1 MLDYEDILMIISI
14 VALVASVTFIFWFIR
29 VLNDIRVLLSQIKDL
44 NEWTYNVTVNIN
56 KHIDKK

>member
-1 MLDYEDILMIISI
+1 MLDYKDILMIISI

-29 VLNDIRVLLSQIKDL
+29 VLNDIRALLFKIKDL
-44 NEWTYNVTVNIN
+44 NEWTYNLIVNIN